1 MQSQRLNYPHDHD
14 FLSSH
19 QHRNEQRTWIVIALT
34 LATMIV
40 EIVSGLVF
48 GSMALLADG
57 WHMASH
63 ASALGITAL
72 AYYLARK
79 HRRNARFTFGT
90 GKIGELAGFSS
101 ALLLAVVALSMA
113 YASIHRLLHPVAI
126 HFDEAILVAVIGLV
140 VNVASAVILKEHHG
154 HDHDHGHGDHGHHH
168 HEHHDHNLRAAYL
181 HVLADALT
189 SILAITALLFGK
201 YRGWNFLDPVM
212 GIVGAVVISRWS
224 YGLMRETGKVLL
236 DYSAHTP
243 VEEAIRR
250 VVTSEEDAH
259 LMDLHVWRVGPGAY
273 SAIVALS
280 AENGMN
286 PAHLR
291 KKLCAIHH
299 LDHVTI
305 EINPPEYGERVAAT
319 AYAAEGEHF
328 PGKLTEQGERPRN
341 RRIAE

>member
-1 MQSQRLNYPHDHD
+1 
-14 FLSSH
+14 
-19 QHRNEQRTWIVIALT
+19 VIALT

-40 EIVSGLVF
+40 EIFSGLVF

-79 HRRNARFTFGT
+79 HRRNTRFTFGT

-126 HFDEAILVAVIGLV
+126 HFDEAILVAVVGLV

-154 HDHDHGHGDHGHHH
+154 HDHDHGHH

-201 YRGWNFLDPVM
+201 YQGWGFLDPVM

-224 YGLMRETGKVLL
+224 YSLMRETGKVLL
-236 DYSAHTP
+236 DYSSPNA
-243 VEEAIRR
+243 VQEEILRIVAS
-250 VVTSEEDAH
+250 VQGAV
-259 LMDLHVWRVGPGAY
+259 LLDLHVWRVGPGTY

-280 AENGMN
+280 VRNEAN
-286 PAHLR
+286 PAQLR
-291 KKLCAIHH
+291 KRLCMIRR
-299 LDHVTI
+299 LSHVTI

-319 AYAAEGEHF
+319 AYAAEGKHS
-328 PGKLTEQGERPRN
+328 PGKLTEQGEKTS
-341 RRIAE
+341 

>member
-1 MQSQRLNYPHDHD
+1 MNSEHLNYPHDHD

-19 QHRNEQRTWIVIALT
+19 QHRNERRTWIVIALT
-34 LATMIV
+34 LATMMV
-40 EIVSGLVF
+40 EIVSGMVF

-79 HRRNARFTFGT
+79 HRRNTNFSFGT

-113 YASIHRLLHPVAI
+113 YASIRRLLVPVAI
-126 HFDEAILVAVIGLV
+126 HFDQAILVALIGLV
-140 VNVASAVILKEHHG
+140 VNVASALMLKE
-154 HDHDHGHGDHGHHH
+154 DHDHGHEPEGHGH
-168 HEHHDHNLRAAYL
+168 HHDHNLRAAYI

-189 SILAITALLFGK
+189 SILAIAALLLGK
-201 YRGWNFLDPVM
+201 IWGWSFLDPLM

-236 DYSAHTP
+236 DYSAP
-243 VEEAIRR
+243 NRVEEKIRR
-250 VVTSEEDAH
+250 VVASETEAA
-259 LMDLHVWRVGPGAY
+259 LLDLHVWQVGPGAY

-280 AENGMN
+280 ACNGTN
-286 PAHLR
+286 PAALKKRLGTIHRLR
-291 KKLCAIHH
+291 
-299 LDHVTI
+299 HVTI
-305 EINPPEYGERVAAT
+305 EINPPDEPSCEAT
-319 AYAAEGEHF
+319 
-328 PGKLTEQGERPRN
+328 R
-341 RRIAE
+341 

>member
-1 MQSQRLNYPHDHD
+1 
-14 FLSSH
+14 
-19 QHRNEQRTWIVIALT
+19 VIALT

-40 EIVSGLVF
+40 EIFSGLVF

-101 ALLLAVVALSMA
+101 ALLLAVVALTMA

-126 HFDEAILVAVIGLV
+126 HFDEAILVAVVGLV

-154 HDHDHGHGDHGHHH
+154 HDHDHGHGDHGHH

-201 YRGWNFLDPVM
+201 YQGWHFLDPVM

-243 VEEAIRR
+243 VEETIRH

-259 LMDLHVWRVGPGAY
+259 LLDLHVWRVGPGAY

-286 PAHLR
+286 PAYLR

-305 EINPPEYGERVAAT
+305 EINSPDGVMPGAAGFCPT
-319 AYAAEGEHF
+319 DDEI
-328 PGKLTEQGERPRN
+328 P
-341 RRIAE
+341 

>member
-1 MQSQRLNYPHDHD
+1 MNAKRLNYPHDHD
-14 FLSSH
+14 FLSPR
-19 QHRNEQRTWIVIALT
+19 QGRNERRTWIVIALT
-34 LATMIV
+34 LATMVV
-40 EIVSGLVF
+40 EIFSGLVF

-126 HFDEAILVAVIGLV
+126 HFDEAILVAVIGLI
-140 VNVASAVILKEHHG
+140 VNVASALLLKEHHS
-154 HDHDHGHGDHGHHH
+154 HDHDQASGVHGHHH
-168 HEHHDHNLRAAYL
+168 HHDHNLRAAYL

-201 YRGWNFLDPVM
+201 YQGWGFLDPVM
-212 GIVGAVVISRWS
+212 GIVGAAVISRWS
-224 YGLMRETGKVLL
+224 YSLMRETGKVLL
-236 DYSAHTP
+236 DYSSPNA
-243 VEEAIRR
+243 VQEEIRR
-250 VVTSEEDAH
+250 VVASVQGAV
-259 LMDLHVWRVGPGAY
+259 LLDLHVWRIGPGAY

-280 AENGMN
+280 VRNAAN
-286 PAHLR
+286 PAQLR
-291 KKLCAIHH
+291 KRLCTIRQ
-299 LDHVTI
+299 LSHVTI
-305 EINPPEYGERVAAT
+305 EINPPEYGKRVAAT
-319 AYAAEGEHF
+319 AYAAEGKHS
-328 PGKLTEQGERPRN
+328 PCKLTEQGEKTS
-341 RRIAE
+341 